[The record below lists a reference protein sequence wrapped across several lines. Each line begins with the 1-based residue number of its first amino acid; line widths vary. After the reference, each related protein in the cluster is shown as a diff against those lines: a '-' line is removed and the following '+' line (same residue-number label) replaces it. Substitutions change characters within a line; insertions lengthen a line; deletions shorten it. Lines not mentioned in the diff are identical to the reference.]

1 MEGFMP
7 YYSYGYGGYGDF
19 LANNIYCILLIPVF
33 LLSLWAQIQVSG
45 NFRRY
50 SAVTNRRRLTG
61 AQAAEAV
68 LRAHGVY
75 DVAIR
80 RCGGSLTDHYDPRD
94 NTIYLSDDVY
104 GAPTVAA
111 VGVACHEAGHAVQYA
126 VGYGPIRLRNAIVP
140 ATQIG
145 SKFSFILLLLGLI
158 LYNQR
163 LFLVGILLF
172 SLTTFFQLVTLPV
185 EFNASHRALETLEG
199 QMLLDNEELFGA
211 RKVLRAAALTYVA
224 ALLMSALQLLRY
236 VLIFLTRNNNRRGGR
251 E

>member
-1 MEGFMP
+1 MP

-80 RCGGSLTDHYDPRD
+80 RCGGSLTDHYDPR
-94 NTIYLSDDVY
+94 NRTLNLSDTVFSSRS
-104 GAPTVAA
+104 VAA
-111 VGVACHEAGHAVQYA
+111 VGVAAHECGHAIQDAQDYA
-126 VGYGPIRLRNAIVP
+126 PLRIRNTLVPVANFGTQAAWPI
-140 ATQIG
+140 
-145 SKFSFILLLLGLI
+145 IL
-158 LYNQR
+158 
-163 LFLVGILLF
+163 V
-172 SLTTFFQLVTLPV
+172 
-185 EFNASHRALETLEG
+185 
-199 QMLLDNEELFGA
+199 
-211 RKVLRAAALTYVA
+211 
-224 ALLMSALQLLRY
+224 
-236 VLIFLTRNNNRRGGR
+236 
-251 E
+251 